1 MSIIPRLLAL
11 LLCQLFIWVPL
22 AVQAVV
28 INEIRIDQPGPD
40 RDEYFELAGAPGAS
54 LDGLSYLVIGDGRGG
69 SGVVEAAVALR
80 GQRLS
85 TAGFFLAAEGS
96 FALGPAADLRVGLNF
111 ENSDNVTHLLVRDF
125 SGAILDDLDS
135 DDDGVLD
142 VRPWSAVLDSVALVE
157 DLLRGERVYSETV
170 VGPLDGEVPAH
181 VYRDPDVDGAWQ
193 AATAWGEDTPGSARR
208 AGSRGGDD
216 AMSVDEPPLLWLLG
230 LGIVLLLC
238 CRRGARD
245 SAAALLQHGAG
256 GGHSAAAV
264 DGGLQGAQHVVQG
277 MQA

>member
-1 MSIIPRLLAL
+1 MSIITRLLAL
-11 LLCQLFIWVPL
+11 LLCQLLFWAPA
-22 AVQAVV
+22 AVRAVV

-69 SGVVEAAVALR
+69 SGVIEAAVDLR

-85 TAGFFLAAEGS
+85 AAGFFLAAENS
-96 FALGPAADLRVGLNF
+96 FGLTAAVDLRTGLNF

-125 SGAILDDLDS
+125 SGALQDDLDS

-157 DLLRGERVYSETV
+157 DLLRGERVYSDTV
-170 VGPLDGEVPAH
+170 VGPVDDEVPAH
-181 VYRDPDVDGAWQ
+181 VYRDPDLDGGWRV
-193 AATAWGEDTPGSARR
+193 AAAWGEDTPGSATRPAPRR
-208 AGSRGGDD
+208 D
-216 AMSVDEPPLLWLLG
+216 AMSVDEPPLLWLVALG
-230 LGIVLLLC
+230 VLLLC
-238 CRRGARD
+238 CRCRRACD
-245 SAAALLQHGAG
+245 SGVALFQHGAG
-256 GGHSAAAV
+256 GGHGAAAV
-264 DGGLQGAQHVVQG
+264 HRSPQGAQHVVQG